1 MPRRQD
7 KPLTVTLHVEGVKD
21 TLDKFN
27 ELPKE
32 ANDAIKD
39 RATEIARPVAERVRS
54 AAKSRPQD
62 ALLAPT
68 VRVRRDRLPVVIAG
82 GAKKVGRNR
91 VPAYKVL
98 FGSEFGSNHLKQF
111 RPHLGQAGYWFF
123 PTIEDAGREISDAW
137 NQAAGDVIDEFT
149 EGGSA

>member
-1 MPRRQD
+1 MARKQN
-7 KPLTVTLHVEGVKD
+7 KPLTVNLHIEGVKE
-21 TLDKFN
+21 TLDRLN
-27 ELPKE
+27 EMPKE

-39 RATEIARPVAERVRS
+39 RATEIARPVAERVRR

-62 ALLAPT
+62 ALLATT
-68 VRVRRDRLPVVIAG
+68 VRVRRDRLPVVLVG

-111 RPHLGQAGYWFF
+111 RPHLGQQGYWFF
-123 PTIEDAGREISDAW
+123 PTIEDSGQEIADAW
-137 NQAAGDVIDEFT
+137 NEAATDVIDEFS
-149 EGGSA
+149 GGGA